1 MARKKQQLIVWTKK
15 DEARLKKTVTEFNKR
30 VKRLKEKTPRGKRGY
45 LPDEIS
51 FTGTRR
57 LIKTKDELERIIDE
71 YSKFKGKEAYKKVA
85 LKSGKKI
92 TKWEKEKLQK
102 EQKRAVQK
110 LQKEIRKEKRPEYRM
125 GTPEYQYYKKALQS
139 VKDFEKL
146 TGKKLQEAIKRI
158 ESYGSLDFDMRKAT
172 IYRKNYMTMLR
183 KDYQNYDNYL
193 KLVRRLNKIQNP
205 IDFYNFI
212 KNSTYGGKVE
222 DILYMYDAS
231 DGEAILES
239 LFEELEDKEKKE
251 NKRKNKEGE

>member
-1 MARKKQQLIVWTKK
+1 MARKKQQLIKWTSQ
-15 DEARLKKTVTEFNKR
+15 DERRLKKVVTDFNKR

-92 TKWEKEKLQK
+92 TMWEKEKLQR
-102 EQKRAVQK
+102 EQKRAIQR
-110 LQKEIRKEKRPEYRM
+110 LRRELRKEKRPEYRM
-125 GTPEYQYYKKALQS
+125 GTPEYQYLKGSLES
-139 VKDFEKL
+139 VKNFEKL
-146 TGKKLQEAIKRI
+146 TGKRLQEAIKRI

-172 IYRKNYMTMLR
+172 IYRANYMKMLR
-183 KDYQNYDNYL
+183 KEYQNYDNYL
-193 KLVRRLNKIQNP
+193 KLVRRLNKIPNP

-222 DILYMYDAS
+222 DIMYMYDSS
-231 DGEAILES
+231 DGESILAN
-239 LFEELEDKEKKE
+239 LFEELVG
-251 NKRKNKEGE
+251 KEGE